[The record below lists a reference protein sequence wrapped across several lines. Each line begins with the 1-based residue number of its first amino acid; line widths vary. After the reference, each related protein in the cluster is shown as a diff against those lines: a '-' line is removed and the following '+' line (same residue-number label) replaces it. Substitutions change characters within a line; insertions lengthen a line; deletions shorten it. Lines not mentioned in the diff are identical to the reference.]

1 MDGILQSQNGCVQS
15 SDSTHCMNKLY
26 HIIDGIYLSNLYSA
40 HDLNLINENKIKL
53 VIRLSEYDDNLTPYD
68 KSIQFIN
75 IDLEDW
81 QDDKDKL
88 IPTCDYI
95 YKIINSFDGNILI
108 HCNEGRSRSVSVI
121 IYYLMKQYKYTYDHA
136 YQYIYN
142 IKSDLRINSAFVA
155 ELKKNEK

>member
-1 MDGILQSQNGCVQS
+1 
-15 SDSTHCMNKLY
+15 MNKIY
-26 HIIDGIYLSNLYSA
+26 KIIDGVYLSDIFSA
-40 HDLNLINENKIKL
+40 RDIKLINENKIKL

-75 IDLEDW
+75 IEIEDW
-81 QDDKDKL
+81 QGDKDKL
-88 IPTCDYI
+88 IPICDKI

-121 IYYLMKQYKYTYDHA
+121 IYYLMKQYKYTYDTA